1 MAIQTQRSAARY
13 KDFYSN
19 LESHPVRKDLFVLED
34 ADAVKTS
41 IKNLLFTDYGERFF
55 QPDLG
60 AGIKRLLFENIT
72 AETEYVLKRK
82 IEVSIR
88 NFEPRVNLLE
98 VYVNGVP
105 DENGYAVTILFS
117 LVNNPAVQT
126 YNLLL
131 TRIR

>member
-1 MAIQTQRSAARY
+1 MSIQTIRTPARY

-19 LESHPVRKDLFVLED
+19 LESHPVRKDLYVLED
-34 ADAVKTS
+34 ADAVKTA

-60 AGIKRLLFENIT
+60 AGIKRILFENMA
-72 AETEYVLKRK
+72 AETEYVLQRR
-82 IEVSIR
+82 IETTIR

-98 VYVNGVP
+98 VYINGIP
-105 DENGYAVTILFS
+105 DEHSYAVTILFS
-117 LVNNPAVQT
+117 LVNNPAVHT

-131 TRIR
+131 SRVR

>member
-1 MAIQTQRSAARY
+1 MAVQTQRPTARY
-13 KDFYSN
+13 KDFYTN

-34 ADAVKTS
+34 ADSVKTS
-41 IKNLLFTDYGERFF
+41 LKNLLFTDYGERFF

-82 IEVSIR
+82 IEVTIR
-88 NFEPRVNLLE
+88 NYEPRVNLLE

-131 TRIR
+131 TRVR

>member
-1 MAIQTQRSAARY
+1 MAIQTQRPTARY

-34 ADAVKTS
+34 ADSVKTS

-82 IEVSIR
+82 IEVTIR
-88 NFEPRVNLLE
+88 NYEPRVNLLE

-131 TRIR
+131 TRVR

>member
-1 MAIQTQRSAARY
+1 MAIQTQRSTARY
-13 KDFYSN
+13 KDFYTN

-41 IKNLLFTDYGERFF
+41 IKNLLFTDAGERFF
-55 QPDLG
+55 EPDLG
-60 AGIKRLLFENIT
+60 GGIKRLLFENIT

-82 IEVSIR
+82 IEITIR
-88 NFEPRVNLLE
+88 NYEPRVNLLE

-105 DENGYAVTILFS
+105 DENGYAVTLLFS
-117 LVNNPAVQT
+117 LVNNPTVQT

-131 TRIR
+131 TRVR

>member
-1 MAIQTQRSAARY
+1 MAIQTQRATARY

-41 IKNLLFTDYGERFF
+41 IRNLLFTDNGERFF
-55 QPDLG
+55 QPDIG

-88 NFEPRVNLLE
+88 NYEPRVNLLE

-131 TRIR
+131 TRVR

>member
-1 MAIQTQRSAARY
+1 MAIQTQRATARY
-13 KDFYSN
+13 KDFYTN

-34 ADAVKTS
+34 ADSIKTS
-41 IKNLLFTDYGERFF
+41 LKNLLFTDYGERFF

-60 AGIKRLLFENIT
+60 GGIKRLLFENIT
-72 AETEYVLKRK
+72 AETEYVLKRR
-82 IEVSIR
+82 IEVTIR

-117 LVNNPAVQT
+117 LVNNPTVHT

-131 TRIR
+131 TRVR